1 MNKLTVAE
9 RLSRNRYVIDQ
20 DCPHIRVNQAV
31 AGATGAAAILISVCP
46 ARVYRQ
52 EDDGSISVAWAA
64 CLECGACT
72 AVAPPGSL
80 EWHYPRGGRGVQFRE
95 G

>member
-1 MNKLTVAE
+1 MNGLTVVE
-9 RLSRNRYVIDQ
+9 RLARNRYTTDQ
-20 DCPHIRVNQAV
+20 DFPHIHVNQDV
-31 AGATGAAAILISVCP
+31 ALATGAAAILVSVCS
-46 ARVYRQ
+46 ARVYRH

-64 CLECGACT
+64 CLECGACL